1 MSEHIDNER
10 LDKIEQHLRILKKND
25 DEKTMLLLSIKNSLV
40 GSEMNGN
47 KGLVSAVDELD
58 KRVEKLEEQGSE
70 IHLFIKQAKW
80 LAAVI
85 VTALISLIFKIIGG

>member
-1 MSEHIDNER
+1 MSEYIENER
-10 LDKIEQHLRILKKND
+10 LDKIEQHLRILKNNA

-58 KRVEKLEEQGSE
+58 NRVEKLEEQGAE

-85 VTALISLIFKIIGG
+85 VTALISLIFKIIEG

>member
-1 MSEHIDNER
+1 MSEYIENER

-58 KRVEKLEEQGSE
+58 NRVEKLEEQGSE

-80 LAAVI
+80 LAAAI
-85 VTALISLIFKIIGG
+85 VTALISLIFKIIEG